1 MVKEYMTFF
10 PRLFP
15 SCYRGILG
23 GLGGVGCVMKGHG
36 VRVCLVVVIMNH
48 GWHLLNKTKVLTE

>member
-1 MVKEYMTFF
+1 MVKAYMTFSHNCSQVATEAF
-10 PRLFP
+10 
-15 SCYRGILG
+15 LG